1 MAANVPRLDS
11 VSEHVPTPD
20 VFWQVALGRRDKK
33 FRAPPTSSPCEKLL
47 LSLDSIEV
55 PVYLIGMR
63 FILLGSGTSTGV
75 PLPGC
80 RCSVCLSPHPRNKRL
95 RTSAA
100 IILDSGRTI
109 LLDAGPDLRQQS
121 LTHGISRVDAVIYTH
136 AHADHILG
144 TDDLRS
150 FNFATRERIGCFA
163 TEATF
168 ARLKHFFDYIF
179 EQDGGYKGG
188 MLAQLDTTVVTN
200 ESSFIVEGVTV
211 TSFPI
216 VHGNI
221 EVTGVRIGD
230 LGYATDFKFLT
241 PRAREVLMGVK
252 YLFVDGLRDE
262 PHPTHATIGDAVTFA
277 RELKAEQSYIIHT
290 SHSVDYEKVNSELP
304 AGVMLGYDGLTLTLP
319 SGV

>member
-1 MAANVPRLDS
+1 MLFGKWLRQQQPKNLD
-11 VSEHVPTPD
+11 
-20 VFWQVALGRRDKK
+20 
-33 FRAPPTSSPCEKLL
+33 
-47 LSLDSIEV
+47 LSLDSSKL
-55 PVYLIGMR
+55 PVYLLRMR
-63 FILLGSGTSTGV
+63 FVLLGSGTSTGV

-80 RCSVCLSPHPRNKRL
+80 HCSVCSSAHPRNKRL

-121 LTHGISRVDAVIYTH
+121 LIHGITRVDAVIYTH

-150 FNFATRERIGCFA
+150 FNFATRERIECYA
-163 TEATF
+163 TEKTF
-168 ARLKHFFDYIF
+168 VRLKHFFDYIF
-179 EQDGGYKGG
+179 EQDGAYKGG
-188 MLAQLDTTVVTN
+188 MLAQLDSVVFTN
-200 ESSFIVEGVTV
+200 ESPFVVEGVTV
-211 TSFPI
+211 TPFPL
-216 VHGNI
+216 VHGNL
-221 EVTGVRIGD
+221 EVTGVRIGE

-252 YLFVDGLRDE
+252 YLFLDGLRDE

-290 SHSVDYEKVNSELP
+290 SHTVDYEKVNAQLP
-304 AGVMLGYDGLTLTLP
+304 EGVELGYDGLTFTF
-319 SGV
+319 SQGA